1 MKINSRNQN
10 ILIGSKKISANNFF
24 DREKY
29 AIEHMQHNASYLIN
43 GSDNLQH
50 YIQEFINY
58 RREWK
63 GQPKKIFEN
72 INYSSKTN
80 PLCVDI
86 EVAAIC
92 DLACDFCFR
101 ETFAT
106 PDKIINDELCFNI
119 IDQCAELRVPSIK
132 FNWRGEPLMNPKLI
146 DYIKYA
152 KKRNIL
158 DTIINTNATHLTNDL
173 SLKLLNSG
181 IDFVIFSFDGGTKST
196 YEKMRP
202 GRFKENTFDD
212 VVSNIKNFCLLKNK
226 LGLKFPVTKVQMIL
240 TDQTIGEIDNFYNLF
255 NGFVDDITVTPY
267 SERGG
272 NFDELSEKDKVKYN
286 NLTKKYN
293 LSKPSYLKTFN
304 EPLKVSKNRKPC
316 EQPNQRLMVTYDGRI
331 AMCCYDWG
339 AMHPIGYLS
348 TDSFDDPNY
357 DKYQVVKNIKNL
369 KKGFTLM
376 SRVQLPPNYNDP
388 PKKVS
393 TLKEIWNS
401 EDINIIRKEH
411 INNNLNNIAVCK
423 NCSFK
428 DTYDWIS

>member
-1 MKINSRNQN
+1 MKINSKNQN
-10 ILIGSKKISANNFF
+10 ILIGSKKISTNNFF

-29 AIEHMQHNASYLIN
+29 AIEYMQFNSAYLIN
-43 GSDNLQH
+43 GKDNLQQ
-50 YIQEFINY
+50 YVQKFINY
-58 RREWK
+58 RKEWK
-63 GQPKKIFEN
+63 GQPKKIFDD
-72 INYSSKTN
+72 ISHSSKTK

-106 PDKIINDELCFNI
+106 PDKIINDKLCFNI
-119 IDQCAELRVPSIK
+119 IDQCAELGVPSIK

-173 SLKLLNSG
+173 SIKLLNSG

-202 GRFKENTFDD
+202 GRFKDNLFED
-212 VVSNIKNFCLLKNK
+212 VVSNIKNFCILKKK
-226 LGLKFPVTKVQMIL
+226 LGLKFPVTKVQMII
-240 TDQTIGEIDNFYNLF
+240 TEQTIDEIDDFYNLF

-272 NFDELSEKDKVKYN
+272 NFDELSNKDKVEYN
-286 NLTKKYN
+286 NLVNKHN
-293 LSKPSYLKTFN
+293 LNRPAYLKTFN
-304 EPLKVSKNRKPC
+304 EPLKVSVSRKPC
-316 EQPNQRLMVTYDGRI
+316 EQPNQRLMVTYDGRV

-348 TDSFDDPNY
+348 SDSFDDPNY
-357 DKYQVVKNIKNL
+357 DKYQVINNIKNL

-376 SRVQLPPNYNDP
+376 NRVQLPPNYNDP

-393 TLKEIWNS
+393 TLNEIWNS
-401 EDINIIRKEH
+401 EEINIIRKEH
-411 INNNLNNIAVCK
+411 INNNLNKINVCK
-423 NCSFK
+423 DCSFK
-428 DTYDWIS
+428 DTYNWTS